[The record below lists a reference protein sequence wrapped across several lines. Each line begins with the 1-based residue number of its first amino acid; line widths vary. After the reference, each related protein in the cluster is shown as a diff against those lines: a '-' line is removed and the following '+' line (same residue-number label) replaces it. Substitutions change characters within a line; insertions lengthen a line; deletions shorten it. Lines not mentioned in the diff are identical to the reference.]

1 VRLGRVV
8 GKTRLVSLLESYDL
22 AEILS
27 AELGSTRELSH
38 QRKSFL
44 AAPDRFRFSTGHRQL
59 FSCSLEFWLDDFVAS
74 ADDSM
79 FHLVMELMMSSL
91 KPQTEMARR
100 CS

>member
-1 VRLGRVV
+1 MRLGRVV

-22 AEILS
+22 VGKLS
-27 AELGSTRELSH
+27 AESGSTRELSH
-38 QRKSFL
+38 QQKSFL
-44 AAPDRFRFSTGHRQL
+44 GAPDKFRFSTGHRQL
-59 FSCSLEFWLDDFVAS
+59 FSCSLEFWLDDFVVS

-91 KPQTEMARR
+91 KPQTETVRR